1 MSAAPTTPAT
11 VQPPAATAT
20 TTPASAG
27 SSILAG
33 FEGLLILM
41 FFLFFAFGPSLSAAK
56 LSYDKYQSV
65 PWAVLDFFFAVFYIP
80 YYAFFLNTPTSSSTF
95 GGRGRRR

>member
-11 VQPPAATAT
+11 VQPPAATASST
-20 TTPASAG
+20 VSTGG

-33 FEGLLILM
+33 LEGILILM
-41 FFLFFAFGPSLSAAK
+41 FFVFFAFGPSLSAAK
-56 LSYDKYQSV
+56 LSYDKYQSL
-65 PWAVLDFFFAVFYIP
+65 PWAILDFFFAVFYIP
-80 YYAFFLNTPTSSSTF
+80 YYAFFLNSPTSQTF